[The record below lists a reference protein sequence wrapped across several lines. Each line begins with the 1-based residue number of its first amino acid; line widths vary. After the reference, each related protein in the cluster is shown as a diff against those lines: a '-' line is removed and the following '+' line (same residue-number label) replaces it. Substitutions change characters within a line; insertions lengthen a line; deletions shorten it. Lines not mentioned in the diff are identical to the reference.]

1 MTDILTMD
9 HTIASLR
16 DNPRLKSEFEQLY
29 REAWPEFLLHM
40 DVKHWDLLFGTFA
53 DFQLLMSDSGGELM
67 AFSNTL
73 PITWNGK
80 REDLPGNI
88 QEIFNRALGT
98 EEGPDEANTL
108 VAFTANIGEQDQGK
122 GLSSKLLREVKAL
135 AANHGYSALIV
146 PVRPILKSRYPLI
159 PMERYAHW
167 RREDGAPFD
176 PWIRVH
182 WRLGGEIL
190 KIEPDARSVSGTV
203 SEWEGWTGM
212 RFPDS
217 GKYIVPGALKPLTI
231 NRETDSGVY
240 EEPAVWVKH
249 NI

>member
-1 MTDILTMD
+1 MSDMLTMD
-9 HTIASLR
+9 FTITSFKE
-16 DNPRLKSEFEQLY
+16 NPQLKGEFEQLY
-29 REAWPEFLLHM
+29 QEAWPEFLLHM
-40 DVKHWDLLFGTFA
+40 DVNNWNQLFTTFA
-53 DFQLLMSDSGGELM
+53 EFQLLMCGSSDELM

-73 PITWNGK
+73 PIHWSGK
-80 REDLPGNI
+80 REDLPESI
-88 QEIFNRALGT
+88 QKIIYRALDAKA
-98 EEGPDEANTL
+98 GPNEANAL
-108 VAFTANIGEQDQGK
+108 VAFTANIGERHQGK

-212 RFPDS
+212 RFPE
-217 GKYIVPGALKPLTI
+217 GGEYIVPGALKPITI
-231 NRETDSGVY
+231 NREEDTGVY

-249 NI
+249 DI